1 MLDENNAQCPVARAL
16 EVLGDR
22 WALMILR
29 DAFDGLRR
37 FSEFQKN
44 LGLAKNIL
52 TSRLKLLVESGLLM
66 TQPASDGSAY
76 KEYVLT
82 DKGRSVFPVVV
93 GLRQWGERFLFEAG
107 EARSELVDG
116 VTGQA
121 LEILQVRGPGW
132 AGLTSRRLPAQ
143 KGAAWVMSGL
153 LSSPAGLSLYREAL
167 SGLQP
172 SASPAQTRTAP
183 TAAGYLLANGGYHPI
198 APPHS

>member
-1 MLDENNAQCPVARAL
+1 MLDEVNAQCPVARAL

-52 TSRLKLLVESGLLM
+52 TTRLKLLLESGLLQL
-66 TQPASDGSAY
+66 QPASDGSAY

-82 DKGRSVFPVVV
+82 DKGRSVFPIVV

-107 EARSELVDG
+107 EARSELLD
-116 VTGQA
+116 
-121 LEILQVRGPGW
+121 
-132 AGLTSRRLPAQ
+132 
-143 KGAAWVMSGL
+143 
-153 LSSPAGLSLYREAL
+153 
-167 SGLQP
+167 
-172 SASPAQTRTAP
+172 SASGKPIETLLVRAQDGRVVGP
-183 TAAGYLLANGGYHPI
+183 EDCRRRVISQG
-198 APPHS
+198 

>member
-1 MLDENNAQCPVARAL
+1 MLDEKNAQCPVARAL

-121 LEILQVRGPGW
+121 LEILQVRGQDGRVLHPEDCQ
-132 AGLTSRRLPAQ
+132 RRRVRH
-143 KGAAWVMSGL
+143 G
-153 LSSPAGLSLYREAL
+153 
-167 SGLQP
+167 
-172 SASPAQTRTAP
+172 
-183 TAAGYLLANGGYHPI
+183 
-198 APPHS
+198 

>member
-121 LEILQVRGPGW
+121 LEILQVRGQDGQVLHPEDCQ
-132 AGLTSRRLPAQ
+132 RRRVRH
-143 KGAAWVMSGL
+143 G
-153 LSSPAGLSLYREAL
+153 
-167 SGLQP
+167 
-172 SASPAQTRTAP
+172 
-183 TAAGYLLANGGYHPI
+183 
-198 APPHS
+198 

>member
-52 TSRLKLLVESGLLM
+52 ASRLKLLVESGLLM

-82 DKGRSVFPVVV
+82 DKGRSVFPIVV
-93 GLRQWGERFLFEAG
+93 GLRQWGERFLFEPG
-107 EARSELVDG
+107 EARSELLD
-116 VTGQA
+116 
-121 LEILQVRGPGW
+121 
-132 AGLTSRRLPAQ
+132 
-143 KGAAWVMSGL
+143 
-153 LSSPAGLSLYREAL
+153 
-167 SGLQP
+167 
-172 SASPAQTRTAP
+172 SASGKPIETLLVRAQDGRVVGP
-183 TAAGYLLANGGYHPI
+183 EDCRRRVISHG
-198 APPHS
+198 

>member
-107 EARSELVDG
+107 ETRSELVDG

-121 LEILQVRGPGW
+121 LEILQVRGQEGRVLHPEDCQ
-132 AGLTSRRLPAQ
+132 RRRVRH
-143 KGAAWVMSGL
+143 G
-153 LSSPAGLSLYREAL
+153 
-167 SGLQP
+167 
-172 SASPAQTRTAP
+172 
-183 TAAGYLLANGGYHPI
+183 
-198 APPHS
+198 

>member
-1 MLDENNAQCPVARAL
+1 MLDDVNAQCPVARAL

-52 TSRLKLLVESGLLM
+52 ATRLKLLLESGLLQL
-66 TQPASDGSAY
+66 QPASDGSAY

-82 DKGRSVFPVVV
+82 DKGRSVFPIVV

-107 EARSELVDG
+107 EARSELLD
-116 VTGQA
+116 
-121 LEILQVRGPGW
+121 
-132 AGLTSRRLPAQ
+132 
-143 KGAAWVMSGL
+143 
-153 LSSPAGLSLYREAL
+153 
-167 SGLQP
+167 
-172 SASPAQTRTAP
+172 SASGKPIETLLVRAQDGRVVGP
-183 TAAGYLLANGGYHPI
+183 EDCRRRVVSHG
-198 APPHS
+198 

>member
-1 MLDENNAQCPVARAL
+1 M
-16 EVLGDR
+16 LGDR

-121 LEILQVRGPGW
+121 LEILQVRGQDGRVLHPEDCQ
-132 AGLTSRRLPAQ
+132 RRRVRH
-143 KGAAWVMSGL
+143 G
-153 LSSPAGLSLYREAL
+153 
-167 SGLQP
+167 
-172 SASPAQTRTAP
+172 
-183 TAAGYLLANGGYHPI
+183 
-198 APPHS
+198 

>member
-121 LEILQVRGPGW
+121 FEILQVRGQDGRVLHPEDCQ
-132 AGLTSRRLPAQ
+132 RRRVRH
-143 KGAAWVMSGL
+143 G
-153 LSSPAGLSLYREAL
+153 
-167 SGLQP
+167 
-172 SASPAQTRTAP
+172 
-183 TAAGYLLANGGYHPI
+183 
-198 APPHS
+198 

>member
-52 TSRLKLLVESGLLM
+52 ASRLKLLVESGLLM

-82 DKGRSVFPVVV
+82 GKGRAVFPLVV
-93 GLRQWGERFLFEAG
+93 GLRQWGERYLFEAG
-107 EARSELVDG
+107 ETRSALVDAG
-116 VTGQA
+116 SGQG
-121 LEILQVRGPGW
+121 LEPLQVR
-132 AGLTSRRLPAQ
+132 
-143 KGAAWVMSGL
+143 
-153 LSSPAGLSLYREAL
+153 SLDGRMLNPEDCVRKVVRH
-167 SGLQP
+167 G
-172 SASPAQTRTAP
+172 
-183 TAAGYLLANGGYHPI
+183 
-198 APPHS
+198 

>member
-107 EARSELVDG
+107 DTRSELVDG

-121 LEILQVRGPGW
+121 LEILQVRGQDGRVLHPEDCQ
-132 AGLTSRRLPAQ
+132 RRTVRH
-143 KGAAWVMSGL
+143 G
-153 LSSPAGLSLYREAL
+153 
-167 SGLQP
+167 
-172 SASPAQTRTAP
+172 
-183 TAAGYLLANGGYHPI
+183 
-198 APPHS
+198 